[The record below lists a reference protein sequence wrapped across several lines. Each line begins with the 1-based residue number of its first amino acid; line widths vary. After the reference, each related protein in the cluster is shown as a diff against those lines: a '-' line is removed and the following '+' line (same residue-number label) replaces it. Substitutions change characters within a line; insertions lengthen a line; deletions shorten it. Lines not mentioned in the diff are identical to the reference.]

1 MSGILITDTR
11 GGGPV
16 IGWSDA
22 AAQPGLRAPA
32 ARSCRGRPPEPWRT
46 RPAHTS
52 ISDFSL
58 QSRKR
63 INFCSFEAPVCG
75 QLSWQPQEYDPL
87 LATTSSGGGEALLN
101 PGGDRGRDGQN
112 KALCSLNPS
121 PLTGHAG
128 PQARP
133 EAGSG
138 HTPPEVSCS
147 CGCREATRPLLA
159 AAPTALPTPLSS
171 HWWEPPPRLP
181 LASCSLWGCVLVL
194 VNGSLAPAPARQH
207 G

>member
-138 HTPPEVSCS
+138 HRPRGELRPWLQGGHTAPSG
-147 CGCREATRPLLA
+147 CGSHC
-159 AAPTALPTPLSS
+159 TADPAL
-171 HWWEPPPRLP
+171 LP
-181 LASCSLWGCVLVL
+181 LVGAT
-194 VNGSLAPAPARQH
+194 P
-207 G
+207 